1 MKQIERRLEWVLDI
15 ITSASVNLK
24 KLSAHSD
31 HPINRFV
38 KEIRT
43 QVDSAE
49 KILAEAIKTNKKH
62 KEEREKERSKK

>member
-1 MKQIERRLEWVLDI
+1 MKQIERRLDWILDI

-24 KLSAHSD
+24 KLSAHAD

-49 KILAEAIKTNKKH
+49 KILAEVIKTNKKH
-62 KEEREKERSKK
+62 KEEQEKERIKK

>member
-1 MKQIERRLEWVLDI
+1 MKQIERRLDWVLDI

-31 HPINRFV
+31 HPINRFI
-38 KEIRT
+38 KEICT

-49 KILAEAIKTNKKH
+49 KILAEAIKTNKKQ
-62 KEEREKERSKK
+62 KEEQRKARKE